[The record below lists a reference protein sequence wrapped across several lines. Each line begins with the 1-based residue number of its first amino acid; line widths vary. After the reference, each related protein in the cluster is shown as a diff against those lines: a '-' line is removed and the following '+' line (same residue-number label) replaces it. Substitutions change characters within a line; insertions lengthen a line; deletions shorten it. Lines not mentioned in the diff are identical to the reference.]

1 MMFDMSD
8 LYFLDRHGVLS
19 VNSRSV
25 PRTGWAH
32 RLYNPGYRLRLDPL
46 LRGSSEVIDP
56 IPRIVSEGSRGIFV
70 RNNRSGDIWS
80 LSQGSLSAPGEQ
92 PRDDGFSCSFRDRQ
106 IVWTALVHGHNLTVT
121 VELADHVPMEIWSAS
136 LLPTGSRDLPDMS
149 LFFHTPLPGFPGHI
163 GVRAGFDA
171 SLGGVYCD
179 HTEYYTRFS
188 DIKRIQTTRHVTL
201 LLSSV
206 GFSGFDTDVDAYS
219 GPGNMNHLPQAV
231 RNGCTGSPVEG
242 SDACLAAEM
251 PLSAHIRWGI
261 VATSR
266 MELREDA
273 IRTFQDLVTQAG
285 APSLSVPLPSGIM
298 APAQPFQVSLPKEA
312 PSAFLTRQ
320 LGQQIDYMATTYR
333 GERAPCIRN
342 VLQDAQGL
350 SAQNPEKSRHLI
362 EQVCRFQNSDGYLP
376 HSMSV
381 NSWNEPRGLGELK
394 FHDAAVW
401 LPVAVEH
408 YVRTTGDL
416 ALLEADIPYA
426 DGRKPATLA
435 DHLLRAL
442 TYLWNTTGNHGLP
455 LLGDGDWNDP
465 LNGPGRHGR
474 GESVWL
480 AEAFVYASRRLA
492 DLFDAAHV
500 SGSEEIRQKGNE
512 MASRVDSQCWTGTR
526 YVRGFDDEGV
536 PFGHDDDAYG
546 SIFLNAQ
553 TWAVLADIG
562 SKTRRRTCMETV
574 DSLLETDFGPVTLAP
589 SFPAYEER
597 IGKITVKP
605 QGANENGSVYCH
617 AAIFKV
623 LADLTA
629 GRAEAAAD
637 TLSRIIPGS
646 ARCQVE
652 RTRQLPLYMPN
663 FYYGPDAG
671 PAAGRSS
678 MLDSTGTAA
687 WLSIIVSDYL
697 FGLYPEYTNLRINP
711 CMASSLL
718 PARIRRTLRGAT
730 YELIG
735 EAQGNPT
742 TEISV
747 NGQKLSGN
755 LLPYAPAGSH
765 VEIRVRVPA
774 EQRSPIHT

>member
-1 MMFDMSD
+1 MSD
-8 LYFLDRHGVLS
+8 LYFLEQNGLLS
-19 VNSRSV
+19 INTRSV

-32 RLYNPGYRLRLDPL
+32 RLYNPDYRLRLDPL

-56 IPRIVSEGSRGIFV
+56 IPRIISEGSRGIFV
-70 RNNRSGDIWS
+70 RDNRSGEIWS
-80 LSQGSLSAPGEQ
+80 LSQGTLSEPGKKM
-92 PRDDGFSCSFRDRQ
+92 RDDGFTCSFRDRQ
-106 IVWTALVHGHNLTVT
+106 LVWTALVHGHNLTVT
-121 VELADHVPMEIWSAS
+121 VELTDDAPMEIWSAS
-136 LLPTGSRDLPDMS
+136 LMRSGSQDDLPDMS

-179 HTEYYTRFS
+179 NTEYYTRFS
-188 DIKRIQTTRHVTL
+188 DIRRIQTTRHVAL

-219 GPGNMNHLPQAV
+219 GPGNMDHLPQAV
-231 RNGCTGSPVEG
+231 RNGCTGSLVEG

-261 VATSR
+261 AAASR
-266 MELREDA
+266 SELKDGA
-273 IRTFQDLVTQAG
+273 HKTFQDLVTRAAAG
-285 APSLSVPLPSGIM
+285 SHPEQILPQNS
-298 APAQPFQVSLPKEA
+298 APARPFQVSLPKA
-312 PSAFLTRQ
+312 GPSAFLSNQ
-320 LGQQIDYMATTYR
+320 LGRQIDYMARTYR

-350 SAQNPEKSRHLI
+350 SAQNPEQSRELI
-362 EQVCRFQNSDGYLP
+362 EQVCSFQTSDGYLP

-381 NSWNEPRGLGELK
+381 NSWNVPRGLGELT
-394 FHDAAVW
+394 FHDAAAW

-408 YVRTTGDL
+408 YIRTTGDF
-416 ALLEADIPYA
+416 ALLEAVIPYA
-426 DGRKPATLA
+426 DGPETATLA

-442 TYLWNTTGNHGLP
+442 AYLWNTTGTHGLP

-465 LNGPGRHGR
+465 LNGPGRRGR

-500 SGSEEIRQKGNE
+500 PGSEEIRHKADA

-526 YVRGFDDEGV
+526 YIRGFDDEGA
-536 PFGHDDDAYG
+536 PFGHDDDAHG

-553 TWAVLADIG
+553 TWAVLAGIG
-562 SKTRRRTCMETV
+562 TETRLRTCMETV
-574 DSLLETDFGPVTLAP
+574 DRLLETDFGPVTLAP

-617 AAIFKV
+617 AAMFKV

-637 TLSRIIPGS
+637 TLSKLIPGS
-646 ARCQVE
+646 AQCRFE

-697 FGLYPEYTNLRINP
+697 FGLYPDYTGLRITP
-711 CMASSLL
+711 CMAASML
-718 PARIRRTLRGAT
+718 PSRIERNLRGAT
-730 YELIG
+730 YEMICNV
-735 EAQGNPT
+735 EGNTT
-742 TEISV
+742 TEIYV

-755 LLPYAPAGSH
+755 VLAYAPAGSH
-765 VEIRVRVPA
+765 TEIRVCVPA
-774 EQRSPIHT
+774 VQRSPVHS